1 MDILKAVSESGRIDF
16 KGQQLAGNLATAL
29 LSLSSVAAFCVGFS
43 QQQLSACFYTYAVGV
58 ALTYLAVLLPWP
70 VFRRTPMVWLT
81 RSKGATAASSA
92 RQRPIDSP
100 NDSRKTFVED
110 VSDDGD
116 PY

>member
-1 MDILKAVSESGRIDF
+1 MDLLKSVSESGRIDF
-16 KGQQLAGNLATAL
+16 MGQQLAGNMATAL

-43 QQQLSACFYTYAVGV
+43 QQQLSACFYTYAAGV

-70 VFRRTPMVWLT
+70 FFRRKPMVWLA
-81 RSKGATAASSA
+81 RGKGTAAASSA

-100 NDSRKTFVED
+100 NDARKTFVED